1 MVPKKGKDPDHSI
14 SPKRKCLRSS
24 NPAAST
30 SHSPPPLDSSSE
42 VETILS
48 EKNNED
54 DENSKW
60 AESAE
65 EGFFFGQLSRVLLLE
80 LPLAPK
86 LDLAEPT
93 TLILAVIQE
102 VKAKLTDG
110 IYYYKNFGLDEVVDL
125 ETIQCVVERIQDRG
139 KWALIDRSS
148 SVTNNVDWGCCKFFL
163 MIFSIY

>member
-93 TLILAVIQE
+93 TLILAVIWE
-102 VKAKLTDG
+102 VKAKLRMKYIT
-110 IYYYKNFGLDEVVDL
+110 
-125 ETIQCVVERIQDRG
+125 TRISVLM
-139 KWALIDRSS
+139 KSLI
-148 SVTNNVDWGCCKFFL
+148 
-163 MIFSIY
+163 